1 MNRSTARPFGTVL
14 GMTAAAVGIAAV
26 LVARVVQAERQALS
40 ARDLPHEPGDR
51 TAIVVFGG
59 QTGPTG
65 PCEEVVS
72 RLGHARALFERGLA
86 SVIVVSGGTTVDDE
100 GRILDEPAAMAA
112 WLIAQGVPAEAVR
125 PGVPGD
131 NTRQTVATMA
141 RMSREDGLHPWL
153 AVSSPY
159 HARRIR
165 DEARR
170 AGIDAVVSS
179 PGDSPETHVPRVRG
193 VRVLTEA
200 VATAYYVLPESVTSR
215 VRTSSGSWRHT
226 IPVLLAGIRE

>member
-1 MNRSTARPFGTVL
+1 MV
-14 GMTAAAVGIAAV
+14 
-26 LVARVVQAERQALS
+26 
-40 ARDLPHEPGDR
+40 
-51 TAIVVFGG
+51 
-59 QTGPTG
+59 
-65 PCEEVVS
+65 
-72 RLGHARALFERGLA
+72 
-86 SVIVVSGGTTVDDE
+86 
-100 GRILDEPAAMAA
+100 
-112 WLIAQGVPAEAVR
+112 
-125 PGVPGD
+125 
-131 NTRQTVATMA
+131 

-170 AGIDAVVSS
+170 AGIHAVVSS

-200 VATAYYVLPESVTSR
+200 VATAYYVLPKSVTSR